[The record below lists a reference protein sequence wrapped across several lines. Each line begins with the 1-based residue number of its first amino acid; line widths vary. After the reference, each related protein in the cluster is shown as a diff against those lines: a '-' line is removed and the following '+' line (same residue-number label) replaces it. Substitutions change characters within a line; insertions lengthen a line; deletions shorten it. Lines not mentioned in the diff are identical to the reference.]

1 MSIPWS
7 EGKIRA
13 LRAALDQM
21 EDAQATGPDEYVVDL
36 YQREP
41 PMTLELAFEAG
52 RLLVLAAQT
61 MAYDAQLDGW
71 YLDRPVEDAVEVEE
85 AWAALLPTSF
95 LKRYQCPCFVWVQRM
110 YLAILATQM
119 SSSSVTGSPLS
130 TS

>member
-71 YLDRPVEDAVEVEE
+71 YLDRPVEDTVEVEE
-85 AWAALLPTSF
+85 ALAALWP
-95 LKRYQCPCFVWVQRM
+95 
-110 YLAILATQM
+110 
-119 SSSSVTGSPLS
+119 
-130 TS
+130 